1 MLGALWMLLS
11 EYLPFF
17 ACFFRI
23 FISRIPMDFLGSGKN
38 FPSKSGIFSKKN
50 LREIEKKSFFRIFLF
65 FINYMYKSSS
75 TPDTVVLRHCVVRL
89 PSQFMIF
96 LLREPFFWVAS
107 QLYAPRYIFFSPKAK
122 IFILARDIYAPRYIL
137 FFSPKAKKI

>member
-11 EYLPFF
+11 EYLRFF
-17 ACFFRI
+17 ACFLGFSYLGFQWISLDLGKI
-23 FISRIPMDFLGSGKN
+23 FP
-38 FPSKSGIFSKKN
+38 PN
-50 LREIEKKSFFRIFLF
+50 LRYFRKKSEGDRKKKRFFRKFLF

-96 LLREPFFWVAS
+96 WLREPFFWVAS
-107 QLYAPRYIFFSPKAK
+107 HIHVAVLRTLK
-122 IFILARDIYAPRYIL
+122 
-137 FFSPKAKKI
+137 